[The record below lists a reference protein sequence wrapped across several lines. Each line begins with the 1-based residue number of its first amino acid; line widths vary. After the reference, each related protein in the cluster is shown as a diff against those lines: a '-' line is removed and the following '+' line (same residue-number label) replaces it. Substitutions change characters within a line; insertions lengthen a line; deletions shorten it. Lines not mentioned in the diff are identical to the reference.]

1 MKDFN
6 EAVKNGEVLVGISSE
21 LHDPVVTHMLGYG
34 GFDFVIYN
42 AAEGSACPYGKEL
55 ETLITAAYNA
65 DIIPMVKVTNANYP
79 EISKVLDLGAL
90 GVLVSIVK
98 TREEAEVAADAA
110 YFPPLGNRS
119 ANPEIRGAKYGI
131 MPWPEYYEHANERIT
146 LMALLEDMQ
155 GVANMEDI
163 MSVKGINAV
172 TMAWFDLMVRLGGV
186 GNPDAE
192 VKVLGYQNKF
202 IELCKK
208 KGMPFM
214 LPFHDVDTAVQSLKR
229 GCRILVYPDDV
240 TLLKNGIFKA
250 LKDVREGIK
259 KFSG

>member
-6 EAVKNGEVLVGISSE
+6 KVLKNGEVLVGISSE

-34 GFDFVIYN
+34 GFDFVLYN
-42 AAEGSACPYGKEL
+42 VAEGSASPYGKEL

-79 EISKVLDLGAL
+79 EISKVLDLGAK
-90 GVLVSIVK
+90 GVFVSIVK
-98 TREEAEVAADAA
+98 TKEEAEVSVNAA

-131 MPWPEYYEHANERIT
+131 TPWPVYYQHANEQIT
-146 LMALLEDMQ
+146 VMALLEDMQ
-155 GVANMEDI
+155 GVENMEDI
-163 MSVKGINAV
+163 MSVEGINAV
-172 TMAWFDLMVRLGGV
+172 AVAYFDLIVRLGGV

-192 VKVLGYQNKF
+192 AKVLEYQNKCA
-202 IELCKK
+202 ELCKK

-214 LPFHDVDTAVQSLKR
+214 LSAHDVDTTIQCLER
-229 GCRILVYPDDV
+229 GARILVYRDDV
-240 TLLKNGIFKA
+240 TLLKDGMFRTLENA
-250 LKDVREGIK
+250 REGIR
-259 KFSG
+259 KFF